1 MDKVFFLIIGF
12 LINAGLLYLISKTI
26 KNFILLRWLCTYL
39 PVWIGGTLSFILL
52 VGGGFISACMV
63 FRFGGLV
70 YEAIEVHDMILLAQY
85 IVADILCMIYLH
97 IITNKLK

>member
-1 MDKVFFLIIGF
+1 MYKFAFLIIGY
-12 LINAGLLYLISKTI
+12 LINAGMLYLISKAI
-26 KNFILLRWLCTYL
+26 PNFNLLRWLCTHL
-39 PVWIGGTLSFILL
+39 STWIGGTLSFILL